1 MGVACAWEWHVRGS
15 GMYVGVA
22 CTRGRTREWHVRGGG
37 MYEGAYE
44 GVATLIPVD

>member
-1 MGVACAWEWHVRGS
+1 MGVACTWGWHVRGS

-22 CTRGRTREWHVRGGG
+22 CTWGWHVRGGG